1 MKITDKFVL
10 FFTDKDMF
18 SNFYKE
24 DFEYKGHIFERSEQA
39 FMWQKAI
46 YFGDYEIANE
56 ILKSTHKHPKHAK
69 ALGRKVK
76 NFDDKAWNKVRYSIM
91 KDVVRHKVNQSQT
104 IQTFIKQHKDKTF
117 VEASPFD
124 AIWGVKL
131 SENNDKILDPSNW
144 NGQNLLGKIYNEL
157 KMEVN

>member
-10 FFTDKDMF
+10 FFTDKDML

-24 DFEYKGHIFERSEQA
+24 NFEYKGHTFERSEQA

-46 YFGDYEIANE
+46 YFGDYDIANE
-56 ILKSTHKHPKHAK
+56 ILKTTHKHPKHAK

-76 NFDDKAWNKVRYSIM
+76 NFNDDAWNKVRYSIM
-91 KDVVRHKVNQSQT
+91 KDVVTHKVNQSQA
-104 IQTFIKQHKDKTF
+104 IQNFIKQHKDKIF

-124 AIWGVKL
+124 AIWGVKM
-131 SENNDKILDPSNW
+131 SENDPNIEDPTKW
-144 NGQNLLGKIYNEL
+144 KGQNLLGEVYNEL
-157 KMEVN
+157 KKEIN

>member
-10 FFTDKDMF
+10 FFTDKDML

-24 DFEYKGHIFERSEQA
+24 NFEYKGHTFERSEQA

-46 YFGDYEIANE
+46 YFGDYDIANE
-56 ILKSTHKHPKHAK
+56 ILKTTHKHPKHAK

-76 NFDDKAWNKVRYSIM
+76 NFNDDAWNKVRYSIM
-91 KDVVRHKVNQSQT
+91 KDVVTHKVNQSKA
-104 IQTFIKQHKDKTF
+104 IQNFIKQHKDKIF

-124 AIWGVKL
+124 AIWGIKM
-131 SENNDKILDPSNW
+131 SENDPNIEDPTKW
-144 NGQNLLGKIYNEL
+144 KGQNLLGEVYNEL
-157 KMEVN
+157 KKEIN

>member
-24 DFEYKGHIFERSEQA
+24 KFEYKGHVFERSEQA
-39 FMWQKAI
+39 FMWQKAL

-76 NFDDKAWNKVRYSIM
+76 NFDDVAWDKVRYSIM
-91 KDVVRHKVNQSQT
+91 KDVVTNKVNQSQS
-104 IQTFIKQHKDKTF
+104 IQNFIKQHKDKIF

-131 SENNDKILDPSNW
+131 SENDDKILDPSNW
-144 NGQNLLGKIYNEL
+144 KGQNLLGEIYNEIKL
-157 KMEVN
+157 TL

>member
-10 FFTDKDMF
+10 FFKEKDML

-24 DFEYKGHIFERSEQA
+24 KFEYKGHVFERSEQA
-39 FMWQKAI
+39 FMWQKAL
-46 YFGDYEIANE
+46 YFGDYEIANA

-76 NFDDKAWNKVRYSIM
+76 NFDDAAWDKVRYSIM
-91 KDVVRHKVNQSQT
+91 KDVVTHKVNQSQK
-104 IQTFIKQHKDKTF
+104 IQNFIKQHKDKIF

-131 SENNDKILDPSNW
+131 SENDDKILDPSNW
-144 NGQNLLGKIYNEL
+144 KGQNLLGKIYNEIKL
-157 KMEVN
+157 TL